1 MRKISVVIL
10 AQFDDSRLPDCI
22 RYARK
27 FSDEIVV
34 ASIGGRPAIEDIKVV
49 ELGKDALIANGFY
62 WCRNQGLQAATGDWV
77 VHVDTDE
84 TFCITLE
91 DLNIELDR
99 VDAIGQVALR
109 TPTFSNSRKGS
120 SFDEVLSF
128 QDWEFGC
135 HHWRIHRNHIGIGWL
150 GIVHEELHRGVRH
163 VGENSY
169 DSGIAMLHLG
179 PSLPPAAHGK
189 SVANELL
196 WRAQRVH
203 SLRLGTDSYW
213 FSVPADEHHEQF
225 WRDRGIEPVEPSAS
239 PWATHRRT
247 LVELLD
253 TIDSPHVIELGCGPN
268 STDML
273 RYLSSRL
280 ESYETDRSYAKTY
293 GSNLVATYD
302 EVEPVECDVL
312 FVDHSPGERR
322 NVDISRFSEK
332 ARFIVVHDTENA
344 YYNFDRTLPFF
355 KYKYTDMRE
364 FPWTTVVSNKCPIPL
379 SNGLHEYVIVDP
391 VLVGER

>member
-34 ASIGGRPAIEDIKVV
+34 ASIGGKPAIDDIKVV

-62 WCRNQGLQAATGDWV
+62 WCRNQGLYAATGDWV

-91 DLNIELDR
+91 DLNLELDR
-99 VDAIGQVALR
+99 ADAIGKIALR
-109 TPTFSNSRKGS
+109 TPTFSNSQKGS
-120 SFDEVLSF
+120 NFDEVFAL
-128 QDWEFGC
+128 QGWEFGC
-135 HHWRIHRNHIGIGWL
+135 HHWRMHKNRIGIGWL
-150 GIVHEELHRGVRH
+150 GIIHEELYRGVRH
-163 VGENSY
+163 VNENAY

-196 WRAQRVH
+196 WRAQNVH
-203 SLRLGTDSYW
+203 TLRLGTDPYW
-213 FSVPADEHHEQF
+213 FSLPTQEHHEQF
-225 WRDRGIEPVEPSAS
+225 WRDRGVTPVEPSPS
-239 PWATHRRT
+239 PHMTHRNA
-247 LVELLD
+247 LIELLD
-253 TIDSPHVIELGCGPN
+253 TIDSPRVIELGCAV
-268 STDML
+268 TDLL
-273 RYLSSRL
+273 RHLSGEF
-280 ESYETDRSYAKTY
+280 ESYETNREYADAN
-293 GSNLVATYD
+293 GSVLVATFD
-302 EVEPVECDVL
+302 HVGLAECDVL
-312 FVDHSPGERR
+312 VVDHSPGERR
-322 NVDISRFSEK
+322 NTDILRFADK
-332 ARFIVVHDTENA
+332 AKFIVVHDTENA

-391 VLVGER
+391 VITR